1 VTRASVRPA
10 PPQIVEGG
18 GSHATKHRAGRAEEL
33 GTAYADGCEAPP
45 RAKRAL
51 RNF

>member
-1 VTRASVRPA
+1 LRRAAEEGRPD
-10 PPQIVEGG
+10 P
-18 GSHATKHRAGRAEEL
+18 RAEEL